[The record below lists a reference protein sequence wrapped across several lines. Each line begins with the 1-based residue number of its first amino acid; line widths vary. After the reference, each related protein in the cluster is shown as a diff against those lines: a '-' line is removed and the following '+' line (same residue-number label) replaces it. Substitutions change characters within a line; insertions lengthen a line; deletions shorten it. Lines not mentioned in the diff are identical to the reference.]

1 MTDEDKD
8 FLGFLWR
15 PDADLTQDIIELR
28 MTVHFF
34 GAFSSPSCACF
45 APRKTAEDNQHSIDL
60 EVIDTVNKNLY
71 MDDCLKSLPSEE
83 ESIQMAKDL
92 PPLFHKG
99 GFHLTQWVSN
109 SREVLQSV
117 PAQD

>member
-1 MTDEDKD
+1 
-8 FLGFLWR
+8 
-15 PDADLTQDIIELR
+15 
-28 MTVHFF
+28 MTVNLF
-34 GAFSSPSCACF
+34 GAVSSPNCACF

-60 EVIDTVNKNLY
+60 EVIDTVNKNFY

-83 ESIQMAKDL
+83 EAIQMAKDL
-92 PPLFHKG
+92 PPLCHKG

-109 SREVLQSV
+109 SREALQSI